1 MAEQDDNFFS
11 RWSRRKVLVREGVP
25 VAPVPEAAPEAVPAL
40 TASPLAVSPL
50 PLPLPLPSAP
60 LAQEAVETPAAPVAP
75 SAPTLADVAELTTQ
89 SDYTRFVAQGVAPEV
104 KNAALKKL
112 FTDPHFNV
120 MDGLDTYIEDYGVP
134 DPLPEGMLR
143 KMVQSKMLQLF
154 DDDPEEA
161 PAVVAAPPE
170 PMAAAPDEAD
180 PRTSRDTAFDGV
192 PDTAFDSALDTA
204 PDTAPPGLNTP
215 DEDTAVQ
222 LQPDPAAGRPCPEQ
236 GARENPGRQH

>member
-25 VAPVPEAAPEAVPAL
+25 VAPVPEVVPEAVPAL
-40 TASPLAVSPL
+40 TALPLAVSPL
-50 PLPLPLPSAP
+50 PLPLPLPSP
-60 LAQEAVETPAAPVAP
+60 PVAQEVIETPAAPVAP
-75 SAPTLADVAELTTQ
+75 PAPTLADVAELTTQ

-112 FTDPHFNV
+112 FTDPHFNI

-143 KMVQSKMLQLF
+143 KMVQSKMLRLF

-170 PMAAAPDEAD
+170 PVAAAPDEAD
-180 PRTSRDTAFDGV
+180 PRTSRDTAF
-192 PDTAFDSALDTA
+192 DTA

-222 LQPDPAAGRPCPEQ
+222 LQPDPAAGRLGPEQ
-236 GARENPGRQH
+236 GAGENAGRQH